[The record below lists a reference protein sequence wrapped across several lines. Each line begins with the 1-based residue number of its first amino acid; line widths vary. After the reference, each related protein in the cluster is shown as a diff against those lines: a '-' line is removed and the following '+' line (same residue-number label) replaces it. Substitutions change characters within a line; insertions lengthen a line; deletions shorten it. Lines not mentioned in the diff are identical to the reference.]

1 MGDHFGRVKLGEI
14 SFVYSMKIMVGVSDE
29 NFGQRIK
36 MIKVNNWVV
45 KNFIFFIFLF
55 TAQN

>member
-14 SFVYSMKIMVGVSDE
+14 SFVYSMKIMVGVSDG

-45 KNFIFFIFLF
+45 KKFFFFLF